1 MSATTSPS
9 GAGDARGDA
18 RAPEDS
24 LSRGWLTIA
33 RKEFAD
39 HVLSAR
45 FFILLIVL
53 GLAAVVP
60 LYFVADLIRESA
72 ASLSGSPVICLTPD
86 CRQASATFLALFVIA
101 PSDIPIP
108 PVYGFVGIVA
118 PLLGVAFAFDAIS
131 GERAEGT
138 LPRLVSQPIHR
149 DDVIN
154 GKFLAGLAAIT
165 LVLTCV
171 VVVIAGFGI
180 ARLGI
185 VPSVNEVLRLVAWLA
200 FAVVWVALW
209 LAFGL
214 LLSVVVRRSATAA
227 LAGFGVWLLVAIF
240 GQLVVGLIAGLL
252 APVGSATTAGDFVS
266 LGALSDTIQRILPLT
281 LYLEGST
288 ALLNPTVTVVGTAPR
303 TVGEL
308 QQWAQQVPGTLLPV
322 DQSLLLV
329 GPQVIILVALT
340 VGCFA
345 LAYAQFMRQEVRA

>member
-1 MSATTSPS
+1 MTTAASAPH
-9 GAGDARGDA
+9 ADDALADDPA
-18 RAPEDS
+18 DERA

-33 RKEFAD
+33 RKEFTD

-45 FFILLIVL
+45 FFILLVVL

-72 ASLSGSPVICLTPD
+72 SAVSGSQVICLSSD
-86 CRQASATFLALFVIA
+86 CRQASATFLALFVVA
-101 PSDIPIP
+101 PSEIPIP

-154 GKFLAGLAAIT
+154 GKFLAGLAAIS

-185 VPSVNEVLRLVAWLA
+185 LPSWNEVFRLVAWLV

-214 LLSVVVRRSATAA
+214 LLSVVIRRSATAA

-240 GQLVVGLIAGLL
+240 GQLVVGLVAGLV
-252 APVGSATTAGDFVS
+252 APVGAATSASEYVS
-266 LGALSDTIQRILPLT
+266 LGVLSDTIERILPLT

-288 ALLNPTVTVVGTAPR
+288 ALLNPTVTVVGSSPQ

-308 QQWAQQVPGTLLPV
+308 QQWAQQVPGGLLPV

-329 GPQVIILVALT
+329 GPQVVVLVALT